1 MGWRGGRDIDA
12 ESSRHRTDLLLD
24 PPHRSQVR
32 IAPVDTLIPQNLPE
46 PVTRVLG
53 SFVESAKTAFGTE
66 LKSIVLFGSAADGM
80 LRAASDVNVLLLL
93 SAFDARK
100 SESLREPLRNANAA
114 IQLKAMF
121 LLESELPAAIE
132 AFAVKFGDITRRHV
146 ILFGSDPFAGVTVP
160 RQAAITRVKQTLLN
174 LTLRMREAYVAR
186 GLREEQLIF
195 LISDMTGPLRASAAT
210 LLELQGTPAA
220 SGKEALAKVAATL
233 LKSPADSELMD
244 RISEA
249 RQTRT
254 LPAGTAGAIFSGA
267 HRAGARDVGAGECA
281 EVIRDHEPV

>member
-1 MGWRGGRDIDA
+1 M
-12 ESSRHRTDLLLD
+12 
-24 PPHRSQVR
+24 
-32 IAPVDTLIPQNLPE
+32 DTLIPQNLPE

-53 SFVESAKTAFGTE
+53 SFVESARTALGTE

-254 LPAGTAGAIFSGA
+254 LPAGTAGAIFQALIGLA
-267 HRAGARDVGAGECA
+267 RAMWEQANALK
-281 EVIRDHEPV
+281 